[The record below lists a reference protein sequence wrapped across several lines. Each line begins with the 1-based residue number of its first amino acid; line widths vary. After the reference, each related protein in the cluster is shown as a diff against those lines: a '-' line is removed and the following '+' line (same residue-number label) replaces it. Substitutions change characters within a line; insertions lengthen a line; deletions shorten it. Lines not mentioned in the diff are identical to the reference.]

1 MRLKQLNDCLQADA
15 GVDAEAGDGN
25 IVMQL
30 DVKDGELT
38 GDAKPLF
45 RHVTFFSGKHVVEQ
59 QHDNPLQLLWEGL
72 AGGAENVLK
81 NQRANQF
88 ATRVEFSGRTDQ
100 PQTSTTGASLRILR
114 TAFIEAYKQQFEK
127 KLSEP
132 FQDRKSDANAAP
144 QDRQTDKERKKM
156 KER

>member
-1 MRLKQLNDCLQADA
+1 MRATGIKLKQLNDFLQAYA
-15 GVDAEAGDGN
+15 GVDAESGDGD

-30 DVKDGELT
+30 DAKDGELT
-38 GDAKPLF
+38 GYAKPLF
-45 RHVTFFSGKHVVEQ
+45 RHVTFFSWKHDVEQ

-100 PQTSTTGASLRILR
+100 PQTSTIGAILGILR
-114 TAFIEAYKQQFEK
+114 NAFIEAYKPQFEK
-127 KLSEP
+127 HLSEHL
-132 FQDRKSDANAAP
+132 QDRKSAAS
-144 QDRQTDKERKKM
+144 EAH
-156 KER
+156 